1 MEDLIFYPGGH
12 PVTKNDFLSLKNR
25 FDKSI
30 FALLESFDPSNKY
43 KAIIFKAEITKANPP
58 SSGPSSTYIFS
69 GTDGYVYHKVKKQIY
84 ALNYTKDFATYTNS
98 QGSGNSHVDNEVV
111 CIIFP
116 EDSTYK
122 KEDGD
127 PVEYESATNGQGASY
142 DCHVTRTALY
152 GNQLTFPS
160 GVTLPSGYDS
170 YTTYDSDQSVSETLV
185 LKDLTLKYNNAVIN
199 SDLYKSLKGQYDL
212 DHKFITSIAS
222 NYPND
227 GSAGVGKLKVNT
239 LDVDN
244 FKIDGV
250 QHDVAGAPDL
260 SNTVITNPIVDPTT
274 FQTTY
279 SPSITTN
286 VVKQLNNSIGNNDCL
301 LTNSNFQ
308 LLINTV
314 NTLKSYLTPVSIPF
328 IKCGFSQNN
337 SLAKIN
343 SGLLTRT
350 GNIVVGSAIIETT
363 PPTDPPQHSIER
375 YKGGIHIG
383 NIPYGFRLPVN
394 TDDILIPGLIF
405 KKPLDHPE
413 EFPDINNFGYLILK
427 NTIVNGVDNFTQI
440 FAVYKTEANALWTF
454 NFSYPCE

>member
-84 ALNYTKDFATYTNS
+84 ALNYTKDFATYTSS
-98 QGSGNSHVDNEVV
+98 QGSNHVDNEVA

-116 EDSTYK
+116 EDSTYE
-122 KEDGD
+122 KEATD
-127 PVEYESATNGQGASY
+127 PVEYESATNGQGTSY

-160 GVTLPSGYDS
+160 GTTLPPGYES

-244 FKIDGV
+244 FKIDGI
-250 QHDVAGAPDL
+250 QHDVAGSPDL
-260 SNTVITNPIVDPTT
+260 SNTIITNPIVDPTT

-279 SPSITTN
+279 SPTITEN
-286 VVKQLNNSIGNNDCL
+286 IVKQLNNSIGNGDCL

-314 NTLKSYLTPVSIPF
+314 NALKSYLAPVNIPF
-328 IKCGFSQNN
+328 INCGFTQNN
-337 SLAKIN
+337 SVAKII
-343 SGLLTRT
+343 GGVLTRT
-350 GNIVVGSAIIETT
+350 GNVITASAIVETF
-363 PPTDPPQHSIER
+363 SNGNSNSEI
-375 YKGGIHIG
+375 GIHIG
-383 NIPYGFRLPVN
+383 YLPWGFRLPSAGV
-394 TDDILIPGLIF
+394 DIFIPGIIF
-405 KKPLDHPE
+405 KAPNEDTHE
-413 EFPDINNFGYLILK
+413 NFPNLNQQGYLLFRK
-427 NTIVNGVDNFTQI
+427 TIINGVDN
-440 FAVYKTEANALWTF
+440 VTEIRIIHNYNNTAYWAF
-454 NFSYPCE
+454 NFSYLCE